1 MGNITCSKEEFERLL
16 FDIILEAKIV
26 GMKIAESAD
35 GCVDEDYL
43 DENGKIDVDKMEII
57 AFDMVNNTYRVL
69 GENVGKA
76 FKDGFDL

>member
-43 DENGKIDVDKMEII
+43 DETINKLKCEI
-57 AFDMVNNTYRVL
+57 VWW
-69 GENVGKA
+69 
-76 FKDGFDL
+76 